1 MKKHLTAS
9 LLIILFIVFA
19 LFIHINSRTKTVLRV
34 ITPDKIAVDMNNDK
48 STDSNEIICIDGIET
63 FSLEPDDKFYNKYSK
78 SLNLS
83 KIEMISLGYL
93 AQDYAQKT
101 ILNSK
106 VRVKLTGKITTECKY
121 AKVKINDTDYAKILA
136 NSGFGLTNGIIG
148 NNDKFKH
155 NLIEAKKLNLVIL
168 NHHSGKFHTL
178 DCPYGN
184 AAHDKVIIPKNQLPE
199 KVVPC
204 KFCHNTQ
211 HEKKVFKYKKDK
223 NIFNIPQ
230 IIQPP
235 LQVTDG
241 DIKVLYTDFTKHLKP
256 SNTCNSEVCKQLVSL
271 INNANNTI
279 DIAIY
284 GYSEIPAITQ
294 ALKKAKNK
302 GIRIRFVYDSNFD
315 SSRDYYKDNKIIIDL
330 ADSHKS
336 DKTESKT
343 QSNML
348 MHNKFI
354 VFDNKTVYTGSMNFS
369 PTGTSAYD
377 VNNVVIINSKNIAEL
392 YTKEFEQM
400 LDGKFHT
407 KKESVT
413 QNNRFLLGN
422 SEIEVYFSPKDKSS
436 IRIVQLIKEAKTYIY
451 IPTFLITHANIANE
465 LINAKNRGVDVR
477 IIIDANSTST
487 RNSKHGLLRRSGILL
502 KTENYAGKLHAKTMI
517 IDDKYLI
524 TGSMNFSN
532 SGENKND
539 ENLLI
544 IKNSKIAKAHKN
556 FFLYLWTIIPNKYL
570 KFNAR
575 SESLESI
582 GSCTDGIDNNFNG
595 KIDNEEELCS
605 GKGVK

>member
-19 LFIHINSRTKTVLRV
+19 LFIHIHSRTKTVLSV

-78 SLNLS
+78 SLKLS
-83 KIEMISLGYL
+83 KNEMISLGYL
-93 AQDYAQKT
+93 AQDYAQKI

-184 AAHDKVIIPKNQLPE
+184 AAHDKVIIPKNQLPGN
-199 KVVPC
+199 VVPC

-330 ADSHKS
+330 ADRHKS

-348 MHNKFI
+348 MHNKFV

-451 IPTFLITHANIANE
+451 IPTFLITHTNIANE

-477 IIIDANSTST
+477 IIIDANSTGT

-595 KIDNEEELCS
+595 KIDNEEELCR

>member
-1 MKKHLTAS
+1 MKKHLTT
-9 LLIILFIVFA
+9 LVLIILFIAFS
-19 LFIHINSRTKTVLRV
+19 LFNVLNSRTKTVLNV

-48 STDSNEIICIDGIET
+48 STDNNEIICLEGVET
-63 FSLEPDDKFYNKYSK
+63 FSLEPSEKFYNKYSK
-78 SLNLS
+78 SLKLS
-83 KIEMISLGYL
+83 RNEMIALGYL

-121 AKVKINDTDYAKILA
+121 AKIKINGTDYSKILE
-136 NSGFGLTNGIIG
+136 NSGFGIINDKPG
-148 NNDKFKH
+148 NIDKFKH
-155 NLIEAKKLNLVIL
+155 NLEQAKKLHLVTL

-199 KVVPC
+199 NVVPC
-204 KFCHNTQ
+204 KFCHNSHTT
-211 HEKKVFKYKKDK
+211 KKVFTYKKDK
-223 NIFNIPQ
+223 NIFNIPK

-235 LQVTDG
+235 LQVSDG
-241 DIKVLYTDFTKHLKP
+241 DIKVYYTDFSKNLKP
-256 SNTCNSEVCKQLVSL
+256 SNSCNSEVCQQLVTL
-271 INNANNTI
+271 INSASSTI

-294 ALKKAKNK
+294 ALKNAKNK
-302 GIRIRFVYDSNFD
+302 GVTIRFVYDGNFD
-315 SSRDYYKDNKIIIDL
+315 STKDYYKDNKIIAEL
-330 ADSHKS
+330 ASVHRS

-348 MHNKFI
+348 MHNKFVI
-354 VFDNKTVYTGSMNFS
+354 FDNKTVYTGSMNFS

-400 LDGKFHT
+400 LGGKFHN
-407 KKESVT
+407 KKESIT

-422 SEIEVYFSPKDKSS
+422 SEIEVYFSPKDKSAS
-436 IRIVQLIKEAKTYIY
+436 RIVQLIKDAKTYIY
-451 IPTFLITHANIANE
+451 IPTFLITHTDITNE
-465 LINAKNRGVDVR
+465 LINAHNRGVDVR
-477 IIIDANSTST
+477 IIIDANSTGT

-517 IDDKYLI
+517 LDDKYLI

-544 IKNSKIAKAHKN
+544 IKNPKIAKAHKN
-556 FFLYLWTIIPNKYL
+556 FFLYLWTIIPSKYL
-570 KFNAR
+570 KYNAR
-575 SESLESI
+575 SESP
-582 GSCTDGIDNNFNG
+582 
-595 KIDNEEELCS
+595 
-605 GKGVK
+605 

>member
-19 LFIHINSRTKTVLRV
+19 LFIHINSRTKTVLSV

-348 MHNKFI
+348 MHNKFV

-451 IPTFLITHANIANE
+451 IPTFLITHTNIANE

-477 IIIDANSTST
+477 IIIDANSTGT

-556 FFLYLWTIIPNKYL
+556 FFLYLWTIIPNRYL

-595 KIDNEEELCS
+595 KIDNEEELCRS
-605 GKGVK
+605 KGVK

>member
-294 ALKKAKNK
+294 ALKNAKNK

-451 IPTFLITHANIANE
+451 IPTFLITHTNIANE

-477 IIIDANSTST
+477 IIIDANSTGT